1 MKKGFKEYLSA
12 ILAAVYFVCL
22 MPNDGI
28 QSTGLFSYG
37 KKAALIGFAGL
48 AFLKIINAIKE
59 TEGNTIFEKCYVFL
73 KSHVFLF
80 LSLVFCVLIEVL
92 TKQLMPLK
100 AFFIILALADTDFD
114 FQCKAI
120 LGGKVLMMMFV
131 LYGYMKN
138 FAPGRI
144 VAEEGKLLQFTLGF
158 ANPAVLMAELLG
170 ILWLFL
176 YLYRESF
183 TISEFLILNCLN
195 VLGYA
200 LTGCTGM
207 MIIFLLCSFG
217 VYLRKKVPFT
227 TSDSWV
233 FIVIVLAVIL
243 VPVMFA
249 VLYHDTNPLLYKWN
263 LLMDNRLFMQNQL
276 ITEQGIG
283 LIGHNCW
290 ELAYFPVEEVWLDQS
305 FIRDLIEY
313 GIIFVSMMTVWI
325 SLSVRH
331 LCKKNNVAG
340 ILITIGFLC
349 TSVLFYQ
356 TMSENIHFALL
367 MISMIVLKTDK
378 ELFAGDG
385 YDGV

>member
-1 MKKGFKEYLSA
+1 
-12 ILAAVYFVCL
+12 
-22 MPNDGI
+22 
-28 QSTGLFSYG
+28 
-37 KKAALIGFAGL
+37 
-48 AFLKIINAIKE
+48 
-59 TEGNTIFEKCYVFL
+59 
-73 KSHVFLF
+73 
-80 LSLVFCVLIEVL
+80 
-92 TKQLMPLK
+92 
-100 AFFIILALADTDFD
+100 
-114 FQCKAI
+114 
-120 LGGKVLMMMFV
+120 
-131 LYGYMKN
+131 
-138 FAPGRI
+138 
-144 VAEEGKLLQFTLGF
+144 
-158 ANPAVLMAELLG
+158 
-170 ILWLFL
+170 
-176 YLYRESF
+176 
-183 TISEFLILNCLN
+183 
-195 VLGYA
+195 

-263 LLMDNRLFMQNQL
+263 LLTENRLFMQNQL